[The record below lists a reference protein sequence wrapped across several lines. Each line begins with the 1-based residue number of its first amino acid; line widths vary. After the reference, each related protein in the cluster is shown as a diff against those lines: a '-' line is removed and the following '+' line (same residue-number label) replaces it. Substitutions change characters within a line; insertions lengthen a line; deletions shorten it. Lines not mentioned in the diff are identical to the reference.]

1 MGSYDNEPRI
11 RNVGIVCIQRTA
23 GTTAGTAASDMKRIV
38 ITGGKGQLGVELIH
52 LLRKHYH
59 VFAPP
64 KHELDITQKRQVEQ
78 YMEDVRPYAIIHAA
92 AYAQVDSAEID
103 PSMSIL
109 VNTVGTRFI
118 ATAAEQ
124 VGARMLYISTD
135 YVFDG
140 TQQSPYAEEDIP
152 SPINVYGL
160 SKLAGEK
167 FVSSICSRYSIIR
180 TSWLYGGSGDH
191 FVAKVIDMVKQGKK
205 IRMINDQIGSPTN
218 VEDLAIF
225 MQHLLQ
231 IGSHGIYHASNEG
244 SCSWYEFAT
253 TIVKM
258 KGIKTT
264 VVPCKSTDYPVLA
277 RRPKNSE
284 LISRRG
290 LPPMRHW
297 KSALQDY
304 MDKDELESLHE
315 TI

>member
-1 MGSYDNEPRI
+1 
-11 RNVGIVCIQRTA
+11 
-23 GTTAGTAASDMKRIV
+23 MKRIV
-38 ITGGKGQLGVELIH
+38 ITGGRGLLGVELIH
-52 LLRKHYH
+52 FLRKDYH

-64 KHELDITQKRQVEQ
+64 KLELDITQKRQVEQ
-78 YMEDVRPYAIIHAA
+78 YMEDIRPCAIIHTA
-92 AYAQVDSAEID
+92 AYTQLDSAEID
-103 PSMSIL
+103 PSMPIL
-109 VNTVGTRFI
+109 VNAVGTRFI

-124 VGARMLYISTD
+124 VGARMLYISSD

-160 SKLAGEK
+160 SKLAGER

-180 TSWLYGGSGDH
+180 SSRLYGSYGDN
-191 FVAKVIDMVKQGKK
+191 FVAKVIDMAKQGQK
-205 IRMINDQIGSPTN
+205 IRMIDDQIGSPTN
-218 VEDLAIF
+218 VKDLAKFIK
-225 MQHLLQ
+225 HLLQ

-258 KGIKTT
+258 KGIKNTII
-264 VVPCKSTDYPVLA
+264 PCKSRDFPVLA
-277 RRPKNSE
+277 RRPKYSE

-304 MDKDELESLHE
+304 MDEDVLESLNDQLFYE
-315 TI
+315 SI